1 MNLPIRLAHHSHVP
15 RFRARRGAIVAYHS
29 IALKLNTCVTRN
41 LFSETSRRTVVDHHP
56 HHRGWE
62 RKQPMNNFTKG
73 LLVGIGIGLLI
84 APRRGEETRRMLAER
99 VGQLRGYLPENEQL
113 ELYRQQ
119 LSERVRDTASTL
131 KDYAQ
136 QAAST
141 VKSGAKTTASN
152 LSEIAQNAASTMKRS
167 SEDVA
172 DTTKDAINSARAQNQ

>member
-1 MNLPIRLAHHSHVP
+1 
-15 RFRARRGAIVAYHS
+15 
-29 IALKLNTCVTRN
+29 
-41 LFSETSRRTVVDHHP
+41 
-56 HHRGWE
+56 
-62 RKQPMNNFTKG
+62 MNNFTKG